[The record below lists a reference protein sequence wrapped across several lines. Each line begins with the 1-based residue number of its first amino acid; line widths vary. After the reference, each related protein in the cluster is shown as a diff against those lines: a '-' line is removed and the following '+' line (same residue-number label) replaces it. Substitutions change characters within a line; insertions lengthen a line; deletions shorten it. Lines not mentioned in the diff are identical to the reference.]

1 VNNKAAASRQPTAD
15 SQMLPRTPSARAVGG
30 WLLTIGALT
39 ALVAPPSEAQY
50 PDAWVIPRGTLRIGF
65 EPKYTS
71 ASERFDTTG
80 TPESLGTSF
89 SDDSAGVRLIPTLF
103 NPQNAIWSITGDSS
117 IAINAGAFRAGLVAD
132 VRRLPFNFSVGLTDR
147 ITLTA
152 SVPLV
157 TTRSQVSLEVDSTN
171 ADLGWNQ
178 AASQAGNATAIAQI
192 QSLLGELEA
201 AAVFVEG
208 QIAAIGYDCPSGP
221 ICNQARTAV
230 MDARQMQM
238 DITLLSGVDAMNGA
252 GELLP
257 PFSPMG
263 SSATGQ
269 AVTGAIATL
278 VARLTALGAPAVTST
293 LPLPNSPVLRE
304 DVDAMLT
311 DPVFGYSATALGLTK
326 YSNRFGDIEI
336 GMRYG
341 VAQNDKL
348 RAVLIG
354 NVRLPTGSRDLP
366 ENYTDIG
373 SGDKQ
378 TDVEFRLESVWMPG
392 THLTLALDAS
402 YTLQLGDRLERRVMP
417 YYRPYATLATQTT
430 VQRNLGDMFRI
441 GLYPALRLSSGF
453 TAYMSASYFY
463 KLADKFT
470 LTTPLDVPPS
480 LGGPVSAAD
489 LAVNTTYQSLFLG
502 AGLYYRM
509 DRGRH
514 IAKLPIE
521 AGLDYR
527 TAFGGTGGRTPKT
540 TTVNFFL
547 RLYWRLWGGP
557 PAEEDPEAEEPIG
570 R

>member
-1 VNNKAAASRQPTAD
+1 MAYAVVFLAII
-15 SQMLPRTPSARAVGG
+15 LPSH
-30 WLLTIGALT
+30 L
-39 ALVAPPSEAQY
+39 SAQY
-50 PDAWVIPRGTLRIGF
+50 PDAWVLPRGTLRIGF
-65 EPKYTS
+65 EPKYIS

-80 TPESLGTSF
+80 TPQPLGTDF

-117 IAINAGAFRAGLVAD
+117 IGINAGAFRTGIVAD
-132 VRRLPFNFSVGLTDR
+132 VRRLPFNFSVGLSDR

-157 TTRSQVSLEVDSTN
+157 TTRSQVLLEVDSTN

-178 AASQAGNATAIAQI
+178 AASQAANPTAVAQI
-192 QSLLGELEA
+192 QALLGELEA
-201 AAVFVEG
+201 AAMFVEG
-208 QIAAIGYDCPSGP
+208 QIAASGYDCPSGP
-221 ICNQARTAV
+221 TCNQARAAV
-230 MDARQMQM
+230 ISARQMQA
-238 DITLLSGVDAMNGA
+238 DVTLLSGVDALNGA

-257 PFSPMG
+257 PYSPMG
-263 SSATGQ
+263 SSTTGQ
-269 AVTGAIATL
+269 AVTSAIATL
-278 VARLTALGAPAVTST
+278 VAELAALGAPAVTST
-293 LPLPNSPVLRE
+293 MPLPGSPVLVE

-311 DPVFGYSATALGLTK
+311 DSTFGYSATALGLTK
-326 YSNRFGDIEI
+326 YSNRFGDLEV

-341 VAQNDKL
+341 VAQNEKL

-354 NVRLPTGSRDLP
+354 NVRLPTGQRDLP

-378 TDVEFRLESVWMPG
+378 TDVEVRLESVWMPG
-392 THLTLALDAS
+392 TYLALAVDAS
-402 YTLQLGDRLERRVMP
+402 YTMQLGDQLERRVMRHD
-417 YYRPYATLATQTT
+417 RPYATLATQTT
-430 VQRNLGDMFRI
+430 VQRNLGDMFRVGI
-441 GLYPALRLSSGF
+441 YPSLRLSRGF
-453 TAYMSASYFY
+453 TAYASASYFY

-470 LTTPLDVPPS
+470 LITPLDVPPS

-489 LAVNTTYQSLFLG
+489 LAANTTYQSLFFG

-509 DRGRH
+509 DRAQH
-514 IAKLPIE
+514 EPKLPIE

-527 TAFGGTGGRTPKT
+527 TAFAGTGGLTPKT

-547 RLYWRLWGGP
+547 RVYWRLWGGP
-557 PAEEDPEAEEPIG
+557 PPVDEDLETVDPIG

>member
-1 VNNKAAASRQPTAD
+1 MWRLVVLAAVLLSFF
-15 SQMLPRTPSARAVGG
+15 PSAR
-30 WLLTIGALT
+30 L
-39 ALVAPPSEAQY
+39 SAQY

-65 EPKYTS
+65 EPKYIS
-71 ASERFDTTG
+71 ASQRFDTTG
-80 TPESLGTSF
+80 TPEPLGSDF

-117 IAINAGAFRAGLVAD
+117 IAINAGAFRTGVVAD

-152 SVPLV
+152 SIPIV

-178 AASQAGNATAIAQI
+178 AATQADNPLAAAQI
-192 QSLLGELEA
+192 QSLLIELEA
-201 AAVFVEG
+201 AAVYVDG
-208 QIAAIGYDCPSGP
+208 QIAALGYDCPSGP
-221 ICNQARTAV
+221 ICDQARNAV
-230 MDARQMQM
+230 VDARRMQM
-238 DITLLSGVDAMNGA
+238 DITLLSGVDAMSGT
-252 GELLP
+252 GQLLP
-257 PFSPMG
+257 PYSPIG

-269 AVTGAIATL
+269 AVTSAIATL
-278 VARLTALGAPAVTST
+278 VAELTALGAPAVTST
-293 LPLPNSPVLRE
+293 LPLPGTPVLRE
-304 DVDAMLT
+304 DVDALLT
-311 DPVFGYSATALGLTK
+311 DPTFGYSATALGLTK

-354 NVRLPTGSRDLP
+354 NVRLPTGQRDLP

-378 TDVEFRLESVWMPG
+378 TDVEVRLESVWMPS
-392 THLTLALDAS
+392 TFLALALDAS

-430 VQRNLGDMFRI
+430 VQRNLGDMIRV
-441 GLYPALRLSSGF
+441 GLYPSLRLSGGF
-453 TAYMSASYFY
+453 TAYASASYFY
-463 KLADKFT
+463 KRADKFT

-489 LAVNTTYQSLFLG
+489 LAANTTHQSLFFG

-514 IAKLPIE
+514 EAKLPIE

-527 TAFGGTGGRTPKT
+527 TAFSGTGGRTPKT

-557 PAEEDPEAEEPIG
+557 PPAEEDPEAAQPIG